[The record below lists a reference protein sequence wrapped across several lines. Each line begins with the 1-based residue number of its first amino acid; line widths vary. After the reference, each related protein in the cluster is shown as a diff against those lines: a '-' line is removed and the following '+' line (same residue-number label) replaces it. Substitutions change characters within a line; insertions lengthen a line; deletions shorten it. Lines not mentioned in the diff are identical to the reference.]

1 MRRGARHA
9 LVALLVLAAAGCSS
23 DGGEPGARGPDRSS
37 PAPRPPASTGPPAG
51 TASPGTPPSAS
62 ASAPSPGRTSGTPG
76 PGASSG
82 PGGRWQPRPGLAW
95 QWQLDGRVDPSVD
108 VPVYDIDGFENSAA
122 DVARLKRDGRRVI
135 CYINAGA
142 WEDYRPDQ
150 EDFPRSLLGSPNGW
164 HGERW
169 LDIRRTDVLR
179 PLMERRFDMCR
190 DKGFDA
196 VEPDLLEGY
205 ANDTGFPLSADDQL
219 RYNLMIA
226 EIAHDRG
233 LAVGL
238 KNDLAHVPVLVDHF
252 DFAVNEECAEFD
264 ECERLEP
271 FVAAGKAVFHVEYEE
286 RTEEFCADSRDLG
299 LSSMRKRLDLD
310 VWRDPC

>member
-1 MRRGARHA
+1 MRRGAGHT

-23 DGGEPGARGPDRSS
+23 GGGEPGARGPDRSS
-37 PAPRPPASTGPPAG
+37 PTPSASAGPPTG
-51 TASPGTPPSAS
+51 TASPGRSSSAS
-62 ASAPSPGRTSGTPG
+62 ASAPSPGGTTGTPG
-76 PGASSG
+76 PGASSSG

-150 EDFPRSLLGSPNGW
+150 KSFPRSVLGSPNGW

-205 ANDTGFPLSADDQL
+205 ANDTGFPLTADDQL

-226 EIAHDRG
+226 EIAHARG

-238 KNDLAHVPVLVDHF
+238 KNDLAQIPVLVHHF

-264 ECERLEP
+264 ECERLAP

-286 RTEEFCADSRDLG
+286 RTEEFCGDSQALG

-310 VWRDPC
+310 TWRDPC